1 MALDIV
7 GKLLQKLDMQSGDGA
22 FGSWRRQDAIIET
35 IEQYPKKI
43 CISFWNE
50 KISDLDKLNLGETLT
65 ASVNIESRENNG
77 KWYTSVRVWRLQQ
90 PETNVNANQQP
101 VATATTAPQN
111 QSQNAAYEIPVQQN
125 SDFIDVQPTEID
137 DLPF

>member
-7 GKLLQKLDMQSGDGA
+7 GKLLQKLDTQSGDGA
-22 FGSWRRQDAIIET
+22 FGSWKRQDAIIET

-50 KISDLDKLNLGETLT
+50 KINELDKIALGATIT
-65 ASVNIESRENNG
+65 ASVNVESRENNG
-77 KWYTSVRVWRLQQ
+77 KWFTSVRVWKLQQ
-90 PETNVNANQQP
+90 SEGSTNQQP
-101 VATATTAPQN
+101 PTVIQQTSNTIQD
-111 QSQNAAYEIPVQQN
+111 IPVSTN
-125 SDFIDVQPTEID
+125 NDFLDVQPPEID

>member
-7 GKLLQKLDMQSGDGA
+7 GKLLQRLDTQSGEGA
-22 FGSWRRQDAIIET
+22 FGSWKRQDAIIET

-50 KISDLDKLNLGETLT
+50 KIADLDKVNLGDTIT
-65 ASVNIESRENNG
+65 VNVNIESRENNG
-77 KWYTSVRVWRLQQ
+77 RWYTSIRVWRLQLSDGN
-90 PETNVNANQQP
+90 TTQQSS
-101 VATATTAPQN
+101 TTAR
-111 QSQNAAYEIPVQQN
+111 QSSNIAQDIPAPTSN
-125 SDFIDVQPTEID
+125 DFIDVQQPEID

>member
-7 GKLLQKLDMQSGDGA
+7 GKLLRKLDTQSGEGS
-22 FGSWRRQDAIIET
+22 FGGWRRQDAIIET

-50 KISDLDKLNLGETLT
+50 KISDLDKINLGDTIT

-77 KWYTSVRVWRLQQ
+77 KWYTSVRVWRLQ
-90 PETNVNANQQP
+90 PSDGSATQQP
-101 VATATTAPQN
+101 TATAQQSQN
-111 QSQNAAYEIPVQQN
+111 QSAAAYDMPAPTS
-125 SDFIDVQPTEID
+125 SDFVDTQPPEID